1 MNILISWVFTLWL
14 FLFYFQ
20 AYETLKE
27 CDWTKE
33 DHYRIMKMCVWP
45 LLNPQTSDKESN
57 QQQYQYLSK
66 TVDLFKCWIRHY
78 TNLFF
83 LEVSIFL
90 LLCTY
95 KNTVLLPLLHLS
107 SNSLLFQ
114 EFNVSS
120 WICHSILESNI
131 VEANFKETILNVT
144 CSLVFEIGKKI
155 ALNKYNQ
162 FTSICF

>member
-1 MNILISWVFTLWL
+1 MGFYFVLIFS
-14 FLFYFQ
+14 YFQ

-78 TNLFF
+78 THLFF
-83 LEVSIFL
+83 LDVSIFL

-107 SNSLLFQ
+107 SNSLLF
-114 EFNVSS
+114 
-120 WICHSILESNI
+120 
-131 VEANFKETILNVT
+131 
-144 CSLVFEIGKKI
+144 
-155 ALNKYNQ
+155 
-162 FTSICF
+162 

>member
-1 MNILISWVFTLWL
+1 MNILISWDFTLWL

-45 LLNPQTSDKESN
+45 LLNPQTSDKETN

-83 LEVSIFL
+83 LEVSIFFL
-90 LLCTY
+90 LRTY
-95 KNTVLLPLLHLS
+95 KNTGLLPPCALIQQ
-107 SNSLLFQ
+107 FVIIIGDQ
-114 EFNVSS
+114 
-120 WICHSILESNI
+120 CI
-131 VEANFKETILNVT
+131 VLDLPLDFGI
-144 CSLVFEIGKKI
+144 
-155 ALNKYNQ
+155 
-162 FTSICF
+162 

>member
-1 MNILISWVFTLWL
+1 MFEALWSIMNILISWVFTLWL

-45 LLNPQTSDKESN
+45 LLNPQTSDKETN

-78 TNLFF
+78 THLFF

-90 LLCTY
+90 LLPIKIQFCCPFCTY
-95 KNTVLLPLLHLS
+95 PAIRYYFRSSMFRPGFASQFWNPTLWKQISKKLYWMLLVLWCL
-107 SNSLLFQ
+107 
-114 EFNVSS
+114 
-120 WICHSILESNI
+120 
-131 VEANFKETILNVT
+131 K
-144 CSLVFEIGKKI
+144 
-155 ALNKYNQ
+155 
-162 FTSICF
+162 